1 MASPRTR
8 RVLQDLKPTDDN
20 SRCFECN
27 AHNPQWASVTYG
39 IWICLECSGKHRG
52 LGVHL
57 SFVRSI
63 SMDKWKDIELEKM
76 KVGGNRKAREFF
88 ESQPDWDDTMTL
100 QQRYNTKVA
109 ALYRDKIATLA
120 QGYEWVEATSLAQN
134 YVSGSVNRYSSSS
147 GIGGVSYGNDGE
159 LYHRNSDSGSYQ
171 SGGRYQSLDAQQNF
185 RDEKEAFF
193 TRKQNENSLKPD
205 DIPPNQGGRYS
216 GFGYTMDPPPR
227 STSQEF
233 FDSAV
238 SSLAS
243 GWSVFSVSATKIA
256 SKATEGAIKIGGIAS
271 QKVADIS
278 VSVGEKVKEGKL
290 LEDVS
295 TQVSN
300 LATKVGDLGR
310 RGWKDLSGTNTAPSP
325 TRGESSDGISTEK
338 SSLLLEGGNAQRNQ
352 MKNSTDTPLLSD
364 NQGGSKDA
372 DEWLN
377 WNSEE
382 KQQHSKTASSSKSS
396 NEWESWSSDSAVKAA
411 GNGSSARKGKKK
423 TGNRKEGLLIDWAE
437 DKGNDWN
444 SRWDDDAWEM
454 LNKKE

>member
-8 RVLQDLKPTDDN
+8 RVLQDLKPYDN
-20 SRCFECN
+20 FKCFECN

-63 SMDKWKDIELEKM
+63 SMDKWKDVELEKM

-88 ESQPDWDDTMTL
+88 ESQPDWDDTMSL
-100 QQRYNTKVA
+100 QQRYNTKAA

-120 QGYEWVEATSLAQN
+120 QGHEWNEATSSAQN
-134 YVSGSVNRYSSSS
+134 YDSSSMNRYNSSS
-147 GIGGVSYGNDGE
+147 GMGSNSYGNDNG
-159 LYHRNSDSGSYQ
+159 LYQSNSDSGSYQ
-171 SGGRYQSLDAQQNF
+171 SGGGYQSLDAQQNF
-185 RDEKEAFF
+185 RDQKEAFF
-193 TRKQNENSLKPD
+193 SRKQNENALKPD
-205 DIPPNQGGRYS
+205 DVPPNQGGRYS

-278 VSVGEKVKEGKL
+278 VSVGEKV
-290 LEDVS
+290 
-295 TQVSN
+295 
-300 LATKVGDLGR
+300 GDIGR
-310 RGWKDLSGTNTAPSP
+310 RGWRDLSGTNTASSP
-325 TRGESSDGISTEK
+325 TKGDTSDGISTEK
-338 SSLLLEGGNAQRNQ
+338 SSLLLEGGNAPRNK
-352 MKNSTDTPLLSD
+352 MDNIATPLLTD
-364 NQGGSKDA
+364 NQGTSRDVE
-372 DEWLN
+372 EWLN

-382 KQQHSKTASSSKSS
+382 KQQNSKIACSPKSS
-396 NEWESWSSDSAVKAA
+396 NEWGSWPSDSSLQGVS
-411 GNGSSARKGKKK
+411 NGPSTRKGKKK
-423 TGNRKEGLLIDWAE
+423 TGSTKEGLLIDLAE

-444 SRWDDDAWEM
+444 SKWDDDAWEI